1 MRAAR
6 EATVEKR
13 KGLDGVGGRT
23 QTGWEEG
30 PLGQGGLLV
39 DGFGCSLLLQNLT
52 PDIVS
57 ILTIFDTIL
66 CLHVQV
72 EMWAYFLKG
81 NGMYECVRVYVLFKR
96 R

>member
-1 MRAAR
+1 MLVEGSKRGHSGRVEGAR
-6 EATVEKR
+6 R
-13 KGLDGVGGRT
+13 
-23 QTGWEEG
+23 GWEEE

-39 DGFGCSLLLQNLT
+39 DSFGCSLLLQNLT

-57 ILTIFDTIL
+57 VLTIFDTIL

-72 EMWAYFLKG
+72 ERWAYFLKG
-81 NGMYECVRVYVLFKR
+81 NGMYECVRVYILFKR